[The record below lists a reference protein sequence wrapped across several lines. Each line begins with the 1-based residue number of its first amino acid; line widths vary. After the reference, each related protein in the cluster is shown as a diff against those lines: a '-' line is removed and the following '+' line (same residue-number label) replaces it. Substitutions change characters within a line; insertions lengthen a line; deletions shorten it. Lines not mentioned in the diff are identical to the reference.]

1 MLGFLHQNL
10 YISSTSVKE
19 QAYNYIVR
27 SSLEYACASCDLYNK
42 GKIDQLEM
50 VQKHRAGRFI
60 TNRERNTSSVVDMLQ
75 HLNWCSLE
83 DRCKDA

>member
-19 QAYNYIVR
+19 QAYNYLAR
-27 SSLEYACASCDLYNK
+27 SSLACSSCDLYNK
-42 GKIDQLEM
+42 VKIDQLEM